1 MEFWLAVPVVL
12 PNQHIPNATH
22 RKEIW
27 ILADKIKQRRA
38 ASSAA
43 VMATVEAET
52 AHMNDAIDQAV
63 AMIRNA
69 QQQGL
74 NRINAAV
81 RRANETEDLKQLER
95 AHAEEAGGA
104 LLLLLRRRRGFFSAA
119 AAAASSSEK

>member
-27 ILADKIKQRRA
+27 ILADKIKQRCA

-43 VMATVEAET
+43 VTATVEAET

-104 LLLLLRRRRGFFSAA
+104 LLLRRRRGFFSAA
-119 AAAASSSEK
+119 AVAASSSEK